1 MAGETDR
8 TVRATGR
15 VPGPWGG
22 VLLIVEYHW
31 EWYRRN
37 WRATAVS
44 TVVQPLLFVLAF
56 GVGFG
61 TLVGGSGQAAAA
73 TGGVDYLVWVAPG
86 LLAMS
91 AVQSGAFD
99 STYQVLSGFKWQRTY
114 SAMTAG
120 PITPGQVA
128 LGHLAWLAVKTT
140 GAGLVCAAVIAL
152 LGGVAGPGILLAV
165 LVSVLT
171 GSAVAAPITAYA
183 ATQETEGA
191 SFATIFRFVIV
202 PMTLFSGTFFPV
214 DRLPALVRPLV
225 WVSPLWHGTELARPA
240 ALGGPWP
247 PWATTLGHLAF
258 LLVLVGAGTAL
269 AVRNFTR
276 RLAR

>member
-1 MAGETDR
+1 MAGEAD
-8 TVRATGR
+8 RATGR

-22 VLLIVEYHW
+22 VALVVENHW

-61 TLVGGSGQAAAA
+61 ALVRGSGQVAAA
-73 TGGVDYLVWVAPG
+73 TGGVDYLVWIAPG

-91 AVQSGAFD
+91 AVQTGAFD
-99 STYQVLSGFKWQRTY
+99 STYPVLSGFKWQRTY
-114 SAMTAG
+114 TAMTAG

-128 LGHLAWLAVKTT
+128 LGHLGWLAVKTA

-171 GSAVAAPITAYA
+171 GAAVAAPITAYS
-183 ATQETEGA
+183 ATLETEGA
-191 SFATIFRFVIV
+191 SFPAIFRFVVI

-214 DRLPALVRPLV
+214 DRLPELVRPLV
-225 WVSPLWHGTELARPA
+225 GVSPLWHGTELARAA

-247 PWATTLGHLAF
+247 PWPAVLGHVAYLLA
-258 LLVLVGAGTAL
+258 LLGVGTVL
-269 AVRNFTR
+269 AVRTFTR

>member
-1 MAGETDR
+1 MTAEG
-8 TVRATGR
+8 VRSTGR
-15 VPGPWGG
+15 VPGRLGG
-22 VLLIVEYHW
+22 VARVVENHW

-44 TVVQPLLFVLAF
+44 TIVQPLLFLLAF

-61 TLVGGSGQAAAA
+61 ALVRGSGQAAAA
-73 TGGVDYLVWVAPG
+73 TGGADYLAWLAPG

-91 AVQSGAFD
+91 AVQTGAFD
-99 STYQVLSGFKWQRTY
+99 STYPVLSGFKWQRTY

-128 LGHLAWLAVKTT
+128 LGHLGWLAVKMA
-140 GAGLVCAAVIAL
+140 GAGLVFVAVIAL
-152 LGGVAGPGILLAV
+152 LGGATGAGI
-165 LVSVLT
+165 LVSVPIAVLT
-171 GSAVAAPITAYA
+171 GVAVAAPITAYS
-183 ATQETEGA
+183 ATLETEGA
-191 SFATIFRFVIV
+191 SFPAIFRFVVI

-214 DRLPALVRPLV
+214 DRLPELVRPLV
-225 WVSPLWHGTELARPA
+225 WVSPLWHGTELARPV

-247 PWATTLGHLAF
+247 AWPAVVGHVVFLAA
-258 LLVLVGAGTAL
+258 LLAAGTAL
-269 AVRNFTR
+269 AVRTFTR